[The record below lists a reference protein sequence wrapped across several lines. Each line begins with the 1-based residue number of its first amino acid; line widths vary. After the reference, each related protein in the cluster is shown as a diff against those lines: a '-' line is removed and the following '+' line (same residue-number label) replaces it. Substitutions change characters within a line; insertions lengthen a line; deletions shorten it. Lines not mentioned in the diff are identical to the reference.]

1 MDAAS
6 AVRVTLVRPPLGSV
20 ERWYAVHTRSNFEKR
35 IATELSAKG
44 IETFVPSY
52 QEVHQWKDRKQK
64 LEVPLFAGYVFTR
77 FADQA
82 ETRIAVLRTTGVA
95 RILGGV
101 GTIEPVP
108 DHEIEAVRSLM
119 QYNVACYPC
128 PILREGAWVRVIRGA
143 LTGAEGLLVRIKNQ
157 TRLVVSVTLLSR
169 SVSAEI
175 DARDVEPMQKP
186 D

>member
-1 MDAAS
+1 MAA
-6 AVRVTLVRPPLGSV
+6 RPPLRSAV
-20 ERWYAVHTRSNFEKR
+20 RWYAVHTRSNFEKR
-35 IATELSAKG
+35 VSTELSAKG

-64 LEVPLFAGYVFTR
+64 VEVPLFAGYVFTR
-77 FADQA
+77 FADRA
-82 ETRIAVLRTTGVA
+82 ETRIAVLRTAGVA

-108 DHEIEAVRSLM
+108 DHEIEAVRSLLAA
-119 QYNVACYPC
+119 NVSCYAC

-143 LTGAEGLLVRIKNQ
+143 LAGAEGLLVRIKSQ

-169 SVSAEI
+169 SVAAEI
-175 DARDVEPMQKP
+175 DAGDVQPIQKP
-186 D
+186 DEL